1 MTEPVITGPE
11 PSAAAAAPER
21 PYDHTPALM
30 GHSRSSS
37 PALHHRMHLMLT
49 LVTFVIG
56 CVALGLGFVVD
67 AHLAATTL
75 GLLGVAL
82 GLWCQLTSESTG
94 QRWFDVIGLGAAA
107 VGMGLG
113 FGHGGFGF

>member
-1 MTEPVITGPE
+1 MTESVPNAATNAA
-11 PSAAAAAPER
+11 SAAER

-37 PALHHRMHLMLT
+37 PALHHQMHLILT

-67 AHLAATTL
+67 AHFAATTL
-75 GLLGVAL
+75 GLIGVAL
-82 GLWCQLTSESTG
+82 GLYCQLTSESTN
-94 QRWFDVIGLGAAA
+94 
-107 VGMGLG
+107 
-113 FGHGGFGF
+113 